1 MIKTIFFDLDGT
13 LADSLL
19 DLATSCNYALAKHG
33 YNTHE
38 TEKYKYFVGDGMQK
52 LIERILPE
60 NSRNNEI
67 KAQVFDTFWKHYTA
81 HYYDN
86 TLAYKG
92 IYELLAALK
101 EKGYIIAVISNKAD
115 EMCQAVVNKLFPD
128 TFDLVCGK
136 LENYPTKPDPA
147 LFNLL
152 TQKLGVMPCDC
163 IMVGDSG
170 MDMKTAVNAGAV
182 GVGVLWGFRT
192 KDELLSNGARYIIEN
207 PIKLLDI
214 LGEIN

>member
-1 MIKTIFFDLDGT
+1 MIKAIFFDLDGT

-19 DLATSCNYALAKHG
+19 DLAASCNYALTQHG
-33 YNTHE
+33 FATHK

-60 NSRNNEI
+60 NSRTKEI
-67 KAQVFDTFWKHYTA
+67 RTQVFNTFWKHYKEHFVDSTVP
-81 HYYDN
+81 YDKI
-86 TLAYKG
+86 T
-92 IYELLAALK
+92 ELLGYLK
-101 EKGYIIAVISNKAD
+101 QKKYILAVISNKAD
-115 EMCQAVVNKLFPD
+115 EMTQKVVNKLFPN

-152 TQKLGVMPCDC
+152 TQKLDVTAAECV
-163 IMVGDSG
+163 IVGDSG
-170 MDMKTAVNAGAV
+170 MDMKTAVNSGAV
-182 GVGVLWGFRT
+182 GIGVLWGFRE
-192 KDELLSNGARYIIEN
+192 KSELLQNGADYIIEN
-207 PIKLLDI
+207 PLELIDI

>member
-1 MIKTIFFDLDGT
+1 MIKAIFFDLDGT

-60 NSRNNEI
+60 EYRTEELRT
-67 KAQVFDTFWKHYTA
+67 QVFNTFWGHYTA

-86 TLAYKG
+86 TVAYKG
-92 IYELLAALK
+92 VYELIAALK
-101 EKGYIIAVISNKAD
+101 EKNYIIAVISNKAD
-115 EMCQAVVNKLFPD
+115 EMCQAVVNKLFPN

-152 TQKLGVMPCDC
+152 TQKLGVTAAECV
-163 IMVGDSG
+163 IVGDSG
-170 MDMKTAVNAGAV
+170 MDMKTAVNSGTV
-182 GVGVLWGFRT
+182 GVGVLWGFRE
-192 KDELLSNGARYIIEN
+192 KAELLQNGAHYIIKN
-207 PIKLLDI
+207 PLELIDI
-214 LGEIN
+214 LGELN

>member
-1 MIKTIFFDLDGT
+1 MIKAIFFDLDGT

-60 NSRNNEI
+60 EYRTEELRT
-67 KAQVFDTFWKHYTA
+67 QVFNTFWSHYTA

-86 TLAYKG
+86 TVAYKG
-92 IYELLAALK
+92 IYELIAALK
-101 EKGYIIAVISNKAD
+101 EKNYIIAVISNKAD
-115 EMCQAVVNKLFPD
+115 EMCQAVVNKLFPN

-152 TQKLGVMPCDC
+152 TQKLGVTAAECV
-163 IMVGDSG
+163 IVGDSG
-170 MDMKTAVNAGAV
+170 MDMKTAVNSGTV
-182 GVGVLWGFRT
+182 GVGVLWGFRE
-192 KDELLSNGARYIIEN
+192 KEELLQNGARYIIKN
-207 PIKLLDI
+207 PLELIDI
-214 LGEIN
+214 LGELN